1 MQMWQNQG
9 EELWRGGTLLCN
21 NPIKLQLFTL
31 TPPACCWRL
40 VQRVPAGVGPFPQ
53 AGRPQHADAL
63 PGVVALWDCRV
74 PGWHHQR
81 GGAGRSV
88 RHVSAGHHGIFG
100 NSLSPENP
108 DRGVY
113 SLLSHFLLTLQIPL
127 GFSVAA
133 SVRVGNALGAGNT
146 ERAKL
151 SSKVSLIFTRMD
163 HTVTPPS
170 ASCNAP
176 FGGQTLSF
184 WGKS

>member
-1 MQMWQNQG
+1 MWQNQG
-9 EELWRGGTLLCN
+9 EELWRGATLLCN

-31 TPPACCWRL
+31 TPPASCWRL

-63 PGVVALWDCRV
+63 PGVVALRDCRF

-88 RHVSAGHHGIFG
+88 GHVSAGRDGIRG
-100 NSLSPENP
+100 NSPWRTP
-108 DRGVY
+108 MGGAY
-113 SLLSHFLLTLQIPL
+113 SLLSHFLLALQFPV

-146 ERAKL
+146 EQAKL

-163 HTVTPPS
+163 
-170 ASCNAP
+170 
-176 FGGQTLSF
+176 QTLSPPQQCSF
-184 WGKS
+184 